1 MLPTL
6 LMARNCKHVGKP
18 PIQRETKVRTCVH
31 VENDV
36 EMGKALFPQVAALL
50 KLFFTVPV
58 TTATFQHFDD

>member
-6 LMARNCKHVGKP
+6 LMARNRKHVGDP
-18 PIQRETKVRTCVH
+18 PIQRVTKVHTCVD
-31 VENDV
+31 VVNDV
-36 EMGKALFPQVAALL
+36 DMGKALFPQVAALL